1 MIVIVKTLL
10 SQGEAT
16 NVIEFRT
23 VDNAGLVWRCDAS
36 QKELECNEYKIPL
49 AGCTIDNSDKKISA
63 LNQGNFCIY
72 IENPDAFAPASKCDE
87 NQLSLEAFVHK
98 EDNDLQVSIKRFSPN
113 GGWWICETPLTISQ
127 LESITENSY
136 DFASAEVSAWDLK
149 DSQNLEICINT
160 ANMSSKLS
168 EFKTY
173 EQYYHVEENIEAK
186 SSDENKLSLKDL
198 WKPIVVFSAGVVASI
213 AFGLFV
219 PVVKSVLI
227 FFAVLLGMDLAG
239 VLLDFGK
246 KEEDATDRKELE

>member
-1 MIVIVKTLL
+1 MLVIVKTLL

-23 VDNAGLVWRCDAS
+23 VDNAGLVWKCDAS
-36 QKELECNEYKIPL
+36 QKELEGNEYKIPL
-49 AGCTIDNSDKKISA
+49 TECTIDNSDKKNST
-63 LNQGNFCIY
+63 LNQENFCIY

-87 NQLSLEAFVHK
+87 NQLSLKAFVQK
-98 EDNDLQVSIKRFSPN
+98 EDNDLQVSIKRFSLN
-113 GGWWICETPLTISQ
+113 GGWWICETPLTVSQ
-127 LESITENSY
+127 LKSITENSY

-173 EQYYHVEENIEAK
+173 EQYYRVEENIEAR

-198 WKPIVVFSAGVVASI
+198 WIPAVIFSVGILISI
-213 AFGLFV
+213 FWGNLIPMLKAIFALLLTLF
-219 PVVKSVLI
+219 
-227 FFAVLLGMDLAG
+227 GMDVVG
-239 VLLDFGK
+239 TLLDFGGIGR
-246 KEEDATDRKELE
+246 EGDDR

>member
-23 VDNAGLVWRCDAS
+23 VDNAGFVWKCDAS

-49 AGCTIDNSDKKISA
+49 AGCTIDNSGKKNSA

-87 NQLSLEAFVHK
+87 NQLSLKAFVQK
-98 EDNDLQVSIKRFSPN
+98 EDNDLQVSIKRFSLN

-127 LESITENSY
+127 LKSITENSY

-173 EQYYHVEENIEAK
+173 EQYYHVEKNIEAR

-198 WKPIVVFSAGVVASI
+198 WTPAIVFSAGIFISI
-213 AFGLFV
+213 FLGN
-219 PVVKSVLI
+219 LI
-227 FFAVLLGMDLAG
+227 PMLKAIFALLLTLLGMDVIG
-239 VLLDFGK
+239 TLLDFGGIGR
-246 KEEDATDRKELE
+246 EGDDR